1 MIPNFGPA
9 MLASSVYFAIGAIKK
24 IHVYLASHDL

>member
-1 MIPNFGPA
+1 MIPNFGQA

-24 IHVYLASHDL
+24 FMFIWHHDL